1 MPWYRAEFD
10 LEGLGFGGLALVL
23 AIILGG
29 LHWILGFIFFVCFV
43 VIMLAA
49 RDSDRTSPTKDNLV
63 LSPCD
68 GVIESVSAVSPPRE
82 LRWDTQEVV
91 RVRISSSPFSVN
103 GIRSAI
109 TGNVDSFLI
118 EPGAP
123 SALST
128 DADNADL
135 REAFILVGGDEHA
148 IGLRVATGGFGPRLD
163 IDLEAGDGVR
173 AGRKIGVRR
182 LGGWCDVFMPA
193 SATTS
198 LEPGMS
204 VVGGES
210 VLSDLSDLAP
220 SYDRSTMV
228 VEEVVPAAVEPE
240 PTPPAP
246 EEAPSEPE
254 PEVSTEVEKP
264 ETSAE
269 EVSVDAETVE
279 TAPDTETASEEAPK
293 PKTTSRSRSKTSS

>member
-29 LHWILGFIFFVCFV
+29 LHWILAFVFFLVFA

-49 RDSDRTSPTKDNLV
+49 RDTERTSPTADDLV

-68 GVIESVSAVSPPRE
+68 GVIESVGPVSPPRE

-103 GIRSAI
+103 GIRSSI
-109 TGNVDSFLI
+109 TGNVDSFLV

-128 DADNADL
+128 DPDNSDL
-135 REAFILVGGDEHA
+135 REAFVLIGGEKHA
-148 IGLRVATGGFGPRLD
+148 VGLRVATGGLGPRLD

-182 LGGWCDVFMPA
+182 LGGWCDVFLPA
-193 SATTS
+193 AAATT

-204 VVGGES
+204 VVGGET
-210 VLSDLSDLAP
+210 VLSDLTDLAP

-228 VEEVVPAAVEPE
+228 VEEIVPEPE
-240 PTPPAP
+240 PAP
-246 EEAPSEPE
+246 EPVAAAPVAPVAT
-254 PEVSTEVEKP
+254 PDPVETTP
-264 ETSAE
+264 ETIPEEVQE
-269 EVSVDAETVE
+269 EVSEQPVAEDKPAE
-279 TAPDTETASEEAPK
+279 AEPDTPTKPASK
-293 PKTTSRSRSKTSS
+293 PKS